1 MTLITLLSASD
12 TSSELDVRL
21 VAVIDFMSKSVHPEF
36 EVISP
41 RQVFSCPIKDDI
53 CGFLSSIFLK
63 SQLRLASRLE
73 TPNQISN
80 IQTANGVPCLHKSL
94 AESHP
99 HLPIFSFSVIFL
111 PPSKKF
117 SVCGSNIDK
126 CFEALPQQV
135 CLWSKGGWTQS
146 KRTTKSSN
154 ENQFRNEWGLALLY
168 HRLDLTII
176 CTI

>member
-1 MTLITLLSASD
+1 MEHTNSRLMGWMYRWMPGAVYTGPLLTYLMNHFQQTTPANNN
-12 TSSELDVRL
+12 
-21 VAVIDFMSKSVHPEF
+21 HPSF
-36 EVISP
+36 SNISCDSP
-41 RQVFSCPIKDDI
+41 RD
-53 CGFLSSIFLK
+53 
-63 SQLRLASRLE
+63 SRH
-73 TPNQISN
+73 QISN

-117 SVCGSNIDK
+117 SVCGSNIDQ

-154 ENQFRNEWGLALLY
+154 ENQFRNEWALALLY